1 MRRLPDWA
9 YARLERLYMD
19 QRSARRKASADQA
32 DRDDQALRAWA
43 DRMRDAHDMGT
54 CGGATAG
61 CPYVPC
67 VPLVGM
73 G

>member
-1 MRRLPDWA
+1 MRLPDWA
-9 YARLERLYMD
+9 YARLERVYLD
-19 QRSARRKASADQA
+19 QRNARRKESAAQA

-54 CGGATAG
+54 CGGQAAG